1 MADKINILT
10 PQDWRDIGTFANKL
24 IQNDFGEGKF
34 QNNRSNLQYL
44 SQQYKKYKAN
54 NMRRLT
60 KGGELKYFDP
70 SQDYRGRRYYGSKK
84 ALKKGKKGFTS
95 GDRINGYYQQP
106 IESTNTA
113 FVDMTLTGRLKKSL
127 IVKEN
132 LPNGIRS
139 GYSTSDDNPGKIEG
153 NRKYGREVLGLSD
166 ENQDKVKD
174 YMIGLMKNH
183 VKEFNQSISIKV
195 TF

>member
-10 PQDWRDIGTFANKL
+10 PQDWRKIGTFANKL

-34 QNNRSNLQYL
+34 QNNKSNLQYL
-44 SQQYKKYKAN
+44 SQQYKKQKAN
-54 NMRRLT
+54 GMRRVT
-60 KGGELKYFDP
+60 KGGVLKDFDP
-70 SQDYRGRRYYGSKK
+70 SHDYPGKRLY
-84 ALKKGKKGFTS
+84 GKKKRVAEGKGQRLRGFF
-95 GDRINGYYQQP
+95 GQP

-166 ENQDKVKD
+166 ENQEKVKD

-183 VKEFNQSISIKV
+183 VKDFNQSISIKV

>member
-10 PQDWRDIGTFANKL
+10 PQDWRKIGTFANKL
-24 IQNDFGEGKF
+24 IQNDFAEGKF
-34 QNNRSNLQYL
+34 QNNKSNLQYL
-44 SQQYKKYKAN
+44 SQQYKKQKAN
-54 NMRRLT
+54 GMRRVT
-60 KGGELKYFDP
+60 RGGVLKDFDP
-70 SQDYRGRRYYGSKK
+70 SHDYPGKRLYGKK
-84 ALKKGKKGFTS
+84 KRVAEGKGKRLSGFY
-95 GDRINGYYQQP
+95 GQP

-113 FVDMTLTGRLKKSL
+113 FVDMTLSGRLKKSL
-127 IVKEN
+127 HVKEN

-139 GYSTSDDNPGKIEG
+139 GYNLTDNNPGKIEG

-166 ENQDKVKD
+166 ENQEKVKD